1 MKPFV
6 KFSLLAGLFIA
17 VSCSKEIPE
26 DEDWC
31 LRDSYKTEMNVTVK
45 LDDSFHKYAT
55 IDSVFSTR
63 SSDTDPLLKYYLIAV
78 PHNSIIKP
86 FVFSS
91 FSNKV
96 PVMLVPGKYS
106 FVGWADYEMPGSSTS
121 VNFYTDDIN
130 ELLLKNKYN
139 YSGASRYKLGFRGM
153 KESSIA
159 YNTVKDSVMVNP
171 AMGLYRLEATDTA
184 DYIPSKVVVKY
195 TSLLPSAINGVTG
208 AINWWWDDISFTNP
222 VKDTLGGNV
231 QLLASDY
238 VFSQDT
244 ETSVTVTVEIYD
256 DADILRARKTNL
268 KIPLVNGG
276 ITTVK
281 GNFFSYLELDK
292 GSGGGAG
299 ISIKTEWDA
308 TFEIEL

>member
-1 MKPFV
+1 M
-6 KFSLLAGLFIA
+6 
-17 VSCSKEIPE
+17 
-26 DEDWC
+26 
-31 LRDSYKTEMNVTVK
+31 
-45 LDDSFHKYAT
+45 
-55 IDSVFSTR
+55 
-63 SSDTDPLLKYYLIAV
+63 
-78 PHNSIIKP
+78 
-86 FVFSS
+86 
-91 FSNKV
+91 
-96 PVMLVPGKYS
+96 
-106 FVGWADYEMPGSSTS
+106 
-121 VNFYTDDIN
+121 
-130 ELLLKNKYN
+130 
-139 YSGASRYKLGFRGM
+139 
-153 KESSIA
+153 
-159 YNTVKDSVMVNP
+159 
-171 AMGLYRLEATDTA
+171 
-184 DYIPSKVVVKY
+184 VKY